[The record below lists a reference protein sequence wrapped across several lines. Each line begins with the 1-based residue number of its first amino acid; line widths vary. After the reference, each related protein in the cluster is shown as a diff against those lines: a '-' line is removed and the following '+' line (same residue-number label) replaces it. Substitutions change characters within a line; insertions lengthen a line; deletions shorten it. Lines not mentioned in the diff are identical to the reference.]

1 MKMPP
6 SPPPSDDI
14 WNNADTIMRVMQ
26 SIQSHLVRGKYLHWD
41 KLRFCPPPEGL
52 STTEWWQGIKFRRS
66 VQFKAMPLRDKDGK
80 NFVYLIGDPIP
91 EILHR
96 IDLGAGGH
104 IAMRDQIT
112 NPESRDQ
119 YYVSSLMDEA
129 ITSSQLEAQRLRGQ
143 SPRR

>member
-1 MKMPP
+1 
-6 SPPPSDDI
+6 
-14 WNNADTIMRVMQ
+14 MQ

-96 IDLGAGGH
+96 IDLVRAVTSQC
-104 IAMRDQIT
+104 ATRSLT
-112 NPESRDQ
+112 RNP
-119 YYVSSLMDEA
+119 A
-129 ITSSQLEAQRLRGQ
+129 INTT
-143 SPRR
+143 